1 MLLCQEEITLLS
13 WLGDQP
19 EPVTAEQFS
28 MAPCYDEK
36 RRETLRKNGYIW
48 TPSVGFFDSQLR
60 TYALTDSGRAA
71 ASEAKEKRN
80 KEAADKAQQRFQNKI
95 SVAQVVVPVV
105 TFILG
110 LLVEHYWSVL

>member
-71 ASEAKEKRN
+71 VSEAKEKRN